1 MTDTVEAPLAG
12 LRVLDLTRVIA
23 GPTCAM
29 VLGDLGAEVV
39 KVEDPRGGDSVRQM
53 GGFREGFSLYFQ
65 ALNRRKQSV
74 TLDLANPEGQRIARA
89 LALASDVLI
98 ENYVADA
105 LDKYGL
111 GYQALSEAHPG
122 LVYCSISGYGK
133 TGPDRQRAGYDQ
145 AIQAEIGVMSVN
157 GEPGSEPTRLPVSY
171 QDVITGLYAAN
182 SVQAALRVRE
192 RTGRGQWIDL
202 SLIDCGLSAFLN
214 YAGDTLGGVPTR
226 RWGNAA
232 LASPVNAYR
241 TRDDGRIM
249 MIVGSDFQ
257 FRRFLEAAGR
267 EELMEDPRFVTIKA
281 RMANQELVEKTVAD
295 IFLAD
300 DRDAWMEKLRAK
312 SVPAG
317 PVRSVEEGMASPE
330 VRARGMIHRIDHPV
344 MGEVEVV
351 GSPIRLSETPV
362 PPPTPAP
369 VLGADTDAVMAR
381 MLDMDAAAIA
391 AARDAGAFG

>member
-1 MTDTVEAPLAG
+1 
-12 LRVLDLTRVIA
+12 
-23 GPTCAM
+23 
-29 VLGDLGAEVV
+29 
-39 KVEDPRGGDSVRQM
+39 
-53 GGFREGFSLYFQ
+53 
-65 ALNRRKQSV
+65 
-74 TLDLANPEGQRIARA
+74 
-89 LALASDVLI
+89 
-98 ENYVADA
+98 ADA

-111 GYQALSEAHPG
+111 GYDALAAAHPG

-133 TGPDRQRAGYDQ
+133 TGPDRYRAGYDQ
-145 AIQAEIGVMSVN
+145 AIQAEIGVISVN

-182 SVQAALRVRE
+182 SVQAALRSRD

-214 YAGDTLGGVPTR
+214 YAGDTLGGVETR

-267 EELMEDPRFVTIKA
+267 TELMDDARFATIKA
-281 RMANQELVEKTVAD
+281 RMENQELVERTVAD

-300 DRDAWMEKLRAK
+300 DRDAWMEKLRAN
-312 SVPAG
+312 SVAAG
-317 PVRSVEEGMASPE
+317 PVRSVKEGMASPE
-330 VRARGMIHRIDHPV
+330 VRARGMIHEIDHPV
-344 MGEVEVV
+344 MGRVEVV

-362 PPPTPAP
+362 PPPAPAP
-369 VLGADTDAVMAR
+369 ILGADTETVLADI
-381 MLDMDAAAIA
+381 LDMDPAAIA
-391 AARDAGAFG
+391 TAREAGALG